1 MVCLIELG
9 PCTDYTQ
16 VFPIYV
22 TSGPHTLT
30 IQWIL
35 VILLDS
41 NLKTAATNYR
51 AYFAHNMDFQKLSD
65 ILCVF
70 NNFKTQT
77 PQGL

>member
-1 MVCLIELG
+1 MSLVG
-9 PCTDYTQ
+9 HTHTD
-16 VFPIYV
+16 
-22 TSGPHTLT
+22 HTMDISYIIGLKF
-30 IQWIL
+30 
-35 VILLDS
+35 
-41 NLKTAATNYR
+41 KTAATNYR